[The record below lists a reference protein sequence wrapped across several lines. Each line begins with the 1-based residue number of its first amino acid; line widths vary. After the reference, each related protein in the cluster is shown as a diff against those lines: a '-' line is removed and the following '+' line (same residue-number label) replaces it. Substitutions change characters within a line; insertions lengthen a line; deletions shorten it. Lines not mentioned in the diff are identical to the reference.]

1 VGGGVALE
9 VDVQFE
15 INSSVIASA
24 YDTEIGVVA
33 QTLANN
39 PDTRAVVEGHTD
51 SIGDP
56 QYNLW
61 LSQRRAEA
69 VRQLLIDQ
77 HGVNPSQIIA
87 VGRGEESPIANNRT
101 ADGRR
106 LNRRVELIM
115 DAQ

>member
-1 VGGGVALE
+1 M
-9 VDVQFE
+9 
-15 INSSVIASA
+15 
-24 YDTEIGVVA
+24 
-33 QTLANN
+33 
-39 PDTRAVVEGHTD
+39 VEGHTD

-56 QYNLW
+56 KYNLW

-77 HGVNPSQIIA
+77 YGVKSSQVTA

-115 DAQ
+115 DAE